1 MRCWINKVSN
11 ERNKVLIAKSPWNLN
26 LLFLRQTCCWII
38 YYSVKHKMNY
48 QPAYQQKS
56 QIGTIL
62 PFWSHPHCSMENS
75 SSYTTWSGVPR
86 GIVVNPILIPIYISE
101 WIKHSNIIYIYNRLF
116 WRYHYLREIRHKSD
130 CWKGRRG
137 RDRMIVGFS
146 TSCAISAC
154 HH

>member
-1 MRCWINKVSN
+1 MRCWINKISN

-48 QPAYQQKS
+48 QPAYQQTS

-86 GIVVNPILIPIYISE
+86 GIVVNPILIPVYISE
-101 WIKHSNIIYIYNRLF
+101 WIKHSNIIYIYIYIYVWKLNQTVLELDFRAVKFLF
-116 WRYHYLREIRHKSD
+116 FPRRDLNPHHYYTAAP
-130 CWKGRRG
+130 
-137 RDRMIVGFS
+137 F
-146 TSCAISAC
+146 A
-154 HH
+154 